1 LLAAGLLLAVA
12 NTVGEYRFGNALNAK
27 DQPHA
32 FLSLERAEAVWPFKF
47 RVREG
52 HALSY
57 SNTNNI
63 DPTLALEAL
72 NVGLENDPY
81 SPSLLWNKAMQ
92 ELRQG
97 RVPEAWKIMKEF
109 ERASNNWPEGAELLK
124 IYRAV
129 RLTNYSYGRR

>member
-1 LLAAGLLLAVA
+1 MA
-12 NTVGEYRFGNALNAK
+12 NTVGEHRFGQAINAT
-27 DQPHA
+27 DYPHA
-32 FLSLERAEAVWPFKF
+32 FLSFERAEAIWPLKF

-63 DPTLALEAL
+63 DPGLALEAL

-92 ELRQG
+92 ELRRGQAP
-97 RVPEAWKIMKEF
+97 RAWKIMKEF
-109 ERASNNWPEGAELLK
+109 EEVSNDWPENAELLK
-124 IYRAV
+124 LYRAV
-129 RLTNYSYGRR
+129 RLTNYSYGRQ